1 MGLHWNRLRVTSAL
15 SFAPT
20 RSLAA
25 VPPLSRGVARRL
37 FAGLAAAYLVL
48 VALGLP
54 VANTREA
61 LETGLLAA
69 SDPADGVVRLGNAYP
84 PDANPDDD
92 LSDAIPV
99 SGLVVFAVPIPRLE
113 APRPAP
119 GLLVGETD
127 APRRRVFR
135 SRADF
140 ERGPPSLT

>member
-1 MGLHWNRLRVTSAL
+1 MSGNRLRTAIRPISG
-15 SFAPT
+15 
-20 RSLAA
+20 
-25 VPPLSRGVARRL
+25 GVVRRL
-37 FAGLAAAYLVL
+37 FAGLAAAYLLL

-61 LETGLLAA
+61 LEAGIIAA
-69 SDPADGVVRLGNAYP
+69 SAPSDGIERIGKAHP

-99 SGLVVFAVPIPRLE
+99 SGLIVFALPVPRLD

-127 APRRRVFR
+127 APRLRDVRT
-135 SRADF
+135 RADF
-140 ERGPPSLT
+140 ERGPPSLS